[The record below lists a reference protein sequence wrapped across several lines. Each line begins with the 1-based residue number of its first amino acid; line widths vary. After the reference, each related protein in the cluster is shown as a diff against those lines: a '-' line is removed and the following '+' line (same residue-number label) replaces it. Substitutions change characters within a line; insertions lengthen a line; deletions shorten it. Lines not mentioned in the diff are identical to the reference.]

1 MSTSLQRYRYNS
13 TLRNT
18 FLVDIEAGRELM
30 IEVGLEEGFTSN
42 NTLIIS
48 QFIDQML
55 NQLEEITSPN

>member
-1 MSTSLQRYRYNS
+1 MQRYRYNS

-18 FLVDIEAGRELM
+18 FLVDIEAARELM
-30 IEVGLEEGFTSN
+30 IEVGLKEGFTSN

>member
-1 MSTSLQRYRYNS
+1 MQRYRCNS

-18 FLVDIEAGRELM
+18 FLVDIEAARELM
-30 IEVGLEEGFTSN
+30 IEVGLEEGFTST